1 MNLLI
6 TIALFITTSIFGV
19 TSDQNLGYDN
29 SGQFLGFDNSGQFL
43 GYDNSQQGFTSFSLP
58 HSTNSQVEED
68 DGDSAQTNMMWMMIP
83 MMMMRS
89 KSNKKKTSNN
99 EGSDGDGLA
108 FPGSYENYKALEE
121 KIIEEMRMEEEEGR
135 DQVLEMVQ
143 NIRAG
148 FVVEVVNTLSPLIQE
163 SQNLGENLVAEIV
176 GALSPLIQESCSCQ
190 GGGSAERVGLDIR
203 VRNGLYNSV
212 INSATVS
219 VSEIVSEDGSPD
231 VPIESLQDVT
241 VDSNGNVFLEISNEN
256 GEWDNGK
263 YAVSV
268 QASGFITANFIM
280 EVNCESAAD
289 CPNVRLV
296 ALSPELEAGQTR
308 LMMTWIDK
316 PEELDFH
323 VMSVKISDNSYSLCR
338 TSYENQDGCE
348 AITLHQDNNL
358 GDHNGGNGAETM
370 TLWDSSINQE
380 FVYLIGVHDYYFE
393 EAGSHFLESR
403 SAVTI
408 TNGIKS
414 VVTEEIFAESIT
426 EGEQFHLFGCIRISA
441 DGDFTFKPTPEAEL
455 FDGSGDDSWFEM
467 YQSHCSQ
474 EEADEE
480 AAAAAEEDTFVGLD
494 LTLRNSQDNSIITP
508 ATVSVSRLV
517 EDGSM
522 PVAEGV
528 PVDNGHVFIK
538 ISDENGVWENGRYAV
553 SVQAT
558 GFITADFIMEVNCES
573 AADCQNVRLVAMSP
587 ELEAGQIRIMMTW
600 IDHPNDLDFYV
611 MAVRKSDKSMCKTY
625 YANNCEEIT
634 LDMDTTSLNNG
645 NGAETMTLWDSSFN
659 QDFVYLIG
667 THDYSFEQDGSLFL
681 DSSAAITIT
690 NGVKSVVSEEIFHE
704 SITED
709 EQFHL
714 FGCIRISAVGDFT
727 FKPAPEGALFDGHDD
742 DSWLSMYESHCM
754 SEF

>member
-1 MNLLI
+1 
-6 TIALFITTSIFGV
+6 
-19 TSDQNLGYDN
+19 
-29 SGQFLGFDNSGQFL
+29 
-43 GYDNSQQGFTSFSLP
+43 
-58 HSTNSQVEED
+58 
-68 DGDSAQTNMMWMMIP
+68 MMWMILP

-99 EGSDGDGLA
+99 KGSDA
-108 FPGSYENYKALEE
+108 FPDSYENYKALEE
-121 KIIEEMRMEEEEGR
+121 KIIEEMRME
-135 DQVLEMVQ
+135 VLEMVQ
-143 NIRAG
+143 NIRNG
-148 FVVEVVNTLSPLIQE
+148 FVVEVVDTLSPLIQE
-163 SQNLGENLVAEIV
+163 SQNIGENLVEEIV
-176 GALSPLIQESCSCQ
+176 GAISPLIQESCSCQ
-190 GGGSAERVGLDIR
+190 GGGSAVEERGVGLDIR
-203 VRNGLYNSV
+203 VRHSLDNSAM
-212 INSATVS
+212 NSATVS
-219 VSEIVSEDGSPD
+219 VGVVSEDGSQE

-256 GEWDNGK
+256 GEWENGK

-289 CPNVRLV
+289 CLNVRLV

-323 VMSVKISDNSYSLCR
+323 VMSVKISDSSYSLCR
-338 TSYENQDGCE
+338 TSWENPDGCE
-348 AITLHQDNNL
+348 AITLHEDNAL

-370 TLWDSSINQE
+370 TLLDSSINQE

-403 SAVTI
+403 AAVTI

-414 VVTEEIFAESIT
+414 VVSEEMVHESIT
-426 EGEQFHLFGCIRISA
+426 EDEQWHLFGCIRISA
-441 DGDFTFKPTPEAEL
+441 DGDFTFNPAPEGTL
-455 FDGSGDDSWFEM
+455 FDGENDGSWLEM
-467 YQSHCSQ
+467 YESHFSLEGEQ
-474 EEADEE
+474 IG
-480 AAAAAEEDTFVGLD
+480 VGLD

-508 ATVSVSRLV
+508 ATVSVSLLV
-517 EDGSM
+517 EDGSL

-538 ISDENGVWENGRYAV
+538 ISDENGDWQNGRYAV

-558 GFITADFIMEVNCES
+558 GFITADFIMEVDCES
-573 AADCQNVRLVAMSP
+573 ACPNVRLVAMSP
-587 ELEAGQIRIMMTW
+587 ELEAGQTRIMMTW
-600 IDHPNDLDFYV
+600 IDHPNDLDFHV
-611 MAVRKSDKSMCKTY
+611 MAVKISDNSMCKTY
-625 YANNCEEIT
+625 YDNEDGCEEIT
-634 LDMDTTSLNNG
+634 LDMDNYLGDHNDF
-645 NGAETMTLWDSSFN
+645 NGAETMTLWNSTIN
-659 QDFVYLIG
+659 QEYVYLIG
-667 THDYSFEQDGSLFL
+667 VHDYNFEEEGSLFL
-681 DSSAAITIT
+681 ESSAAVTIT

-714 FGCIRISAVGDFT
+714 FGCIRISADGDFT
-727 FKPAPEGALFDGHDD
+727 FKPAPEGALFNGEND
-742 DSWLSMYESHCM
+742 DSWFVMYHSHCM